1 MYSLNAFRW
10 KYTERIRAATIII
23 IIDKSSDYF
32 HN

>member
-23 IIDKSSDYF
+23 IDKSSDYF
-32 HN
+32 HI